1 MTLRVT
7 PDCFRLRSR
16 PAAATLLFVSV
27 LTGSCGYALAG
38 RGITVDPTI
47 KVVAVPMFV
56 DRTAKPGLDEKIT
69 NLVIEELLNRGR
81 FQVVSETVGADAI
94 VEGTLTRYQS
104 RPVGFEDRQQGETT
118 KDSGEPLRHHADG
131 AGSLRE
137 GRGARGH
144 LGSWRVFRATDEY
157 DIGDADNFFD
167 REEQAIDRLAEEF
180 SRHLVAAM
188 LEAF

>member
-1 MTLRVT
+1 MTLRAT
-7 PDCFRLRSR
+7 PDCSRLRSR
-16 PAAATLLFVSV
+16 LAAATLLFVSL
-27 LTGSCGYALAG
+27 LTGSCGYALSG
-38 RGITVDPTI
+38 RGVTVDPTI

-69 NLVIEELLNRGR
+69 DLVIEELLNRGR
-81 FQVVSETVGADAI
+81 FQVVSDTVGADAI
-94 VEGTLTRYQS
+94 VEGTLTRYQA
-104 RPVGFEDRQQGETT
+104 RPVGFEDKERGETT
-118 KDSGEPLRHHADG
+118 QTQASRYAVTLTASVRYAKVGE
-131 AGSLRE
+131 RE
-137 GRGARGH
+137 AIWE
-144 LGSWRVFRATDEY
+144 SAAFQATDEY